1 MGWLLS
7 AGQPGSNATVPL
19 LLTSASNGA
28 TWSFDSKGQPA
39 AYINGRPLQASA
51 KIWQAVLD
59 ELMDEP
65 IDQPSEYKN
74 EH

>member
-1 MGWLLS
+1 MVWLLS
-7 AGQPGSNATVPL
+7 AGQLGSNATAPL
-19 LLTSASNGA
+19 LLTSTSNGA
-28 TWSFDSKGQPA
+28 NWLFDSKARPA
-39 AYINGRPLQASA
+39 AYINGRPLQANA

-65 IDQPSEYKN
+65 IEKPSEYTN